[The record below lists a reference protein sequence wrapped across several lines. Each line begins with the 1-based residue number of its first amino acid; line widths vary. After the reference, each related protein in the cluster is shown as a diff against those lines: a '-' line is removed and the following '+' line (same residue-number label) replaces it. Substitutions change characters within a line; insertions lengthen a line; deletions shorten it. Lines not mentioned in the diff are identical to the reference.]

1 MLNKPTSII
10 NICFSSDNNYA
21 KHMGVA
27 ITSILKNSNIND
39 TYNFYILDGGISDS
53 NKSKLNSL
61 KNSIRDFSIEYLEI
75 NPDDFKKCPMTGY
88 VKYIT
93 LPTYYRFK
101 IPSLLPNLDKVLY
114 LDCDIVVNSDI
125 SELYNTNIDDYY
137 VGGIPEVFNHYHKER
152 LEIIGNYYYIN
163 AGVLLINTKKWRED
177 NIESKLFEYAMNPER
192 EIVFQDQDILNEVL
206 KYNIRYIPLCW
217 NLQHDVLFE
226 KDAYLINEEEK
237 NQALEKPKLV
247 HFTHKYKPWNYKC
260 QNRFRKLYYKY
271 LRQTPW
277 KKDYLKIRFMKG
289 LSYIYSKAETPEYKI
304 TTILGIRIKKYRI
317 SNILNEIRK
326 DIDKCYHQTKWQD
339 HPLYCINGGV
349 NAIFR
354 YMTGLQLTKDY
365 QTERVVVFSPED
377 APIDHYQRYHFV
389 ENYINQN
396 DDVLDIAC
404 GVGYGSAQI
413 AQKAKSVLGVD
424 INQPSIDF
432 ANKIFAKENL
442 SYKCANAIEVSFDK
456 KFDKVISFETIE
468 HIKEDK
474 LFISKIINNLKD
486 DGEFI
491 CSVPNQTIFP
501 YNPSVVPFH
510 VRHYTTEDIT
520 NLLESCGLKVIEYY
534 YQYKN
539 MGEKVLKKG
548 TEEGYTIICIAKKD
562 KDINRNIFN

>member
-1 MLNKPTSII
+1 MII

-39 TYNFYILDGGISDS
+39 TYNFYVLDGGISDS

-61 KNSIRDFSIEYLEI
+61 KSTIRDFSIEYLEI

-137 VGGIPEVFNHYHKER
+137 VGGIPEVFNHHHKER
-152 LEIIGNYYYIN
+152 LEILGSYYYIN

-177 NIESKLFEYAMNPER
+177 NIESKLFEYALNPKR
-192 EIVFQDQDILNEVL
+192 EIIFQDQDIINEVL
-206 KYNIRYIPLCW
+206 MYNIRYIPLCW
-217 NLQHDVLFE
+217 NLQHDILFE
-226 KDAYLINEEEK
+226 AEAYLINENEK
-237 NQALEKPKLV
+237 NVALENPKLV

-260 QNRFRKLYYKY
+260 QNKFRKLYYNY
-271 LRQTPW
+271 LKQTPW
-277 KKDYLKIRFMKG
+277 KKDYLKIRFMKA
-289 LSYIYSKAETPEYKI
+289 LSYIYSRTKTPEYQI

-317 SNILNEIRK
+317 KNILNEIRQ
-326 DIDKCYHQTKWQD
+326 DIDKCYHQVKWQE
-339 HPLYCINGGV
+339 HPLYCINNGV
-349 NAIFR
+349 NTIFR
-354 YMTGLQLTKDY
+354 YMSGLQLTQNY
-365 QTERVVVFSPED
+365 QTERVVVFEPNE
-377 APIDHYQRYHFV
+377 APIDHYERYHFV
-389 ENYINQN
+389 ENYINEN

-413 AQKAKSVLGVD
+413 AKKAKSVLGVD
-424 INQPSIDF
+424 INQPSISF

-456 KFDKVISFETIE
+456 KYDKIISFETIE

-501 YNPSVVPFH
+501 YNPLIVPFH

-520 NLLESCGLKVIEYY
+520 NLLESCGLTVIEYY

-548 TEEGYTIICIAKKD
+548 TEEGYTIICIARKNK
-562 KDINRNIFN
+562 